1 MAQTS
6 DNSTAPELQPR
17 LRRKPALIVLT
28 IVFAIALSCY
38 LGYEYVHGRNLETT
52 EDAYV
57 GGNLVQLMP
66 QIAGTVMTIH
76 ADDADVVRAGQ
87 VLVELDAADK
97 RIALEQAEADLA
109 QAVRDVRVMFATRAQ
124 LDAELAVR
132 QAELDRAQSDVT
144 RREGLTGRGLIPRE
158 ELDHANDELRSA
170 RAALQ
175 AAQETLAATKARIDG
190 TTIENHPTVARA
202 AARLKDAHL
211 AVQRTTL
218 RAPIGGHIAKRGVQV
233 GQRVEPGAPLMAI
246 VPLDDLWVEAN
257 FKEVQLRRMRIGQ
270 PAQVTADLYG
280 RKIEFDGEVVGLGI
294 GTGAAF
300 ALLPAQN
307 ASGNWIKVVQRV
319 PVRIRLSPE
328 QLAQHPLRIGLSMRV
343 NVDLRKDGPQLAQ
356 VPRSKPAYTTV
367 AYGDDASAA
376 EQLIRKIV
384 TTNVG
389 NPVRQQKTQVTSE
402 ERDVARL

>member
-1 MAQTS
+1 MTQTS
-6 DNSTAPELQPR
+6 DANASTSR
-17 LRRKPALIVLT
+17 LSRKPALIGLT
-28 IVFAIALSCY
+28 LIFAIGLGGY
-38 LGYEYVHGRNLETT
+38 FGYEYLHGRNIETT

-66 QIAGTVMTIH
+66 QIEGSVLTIH
-76 ADDADVVRAGQ
+76 ADDADLVKAGQ

-97 RIALEQAEADLA
+97 RIALEQTEADLA

-132 QAELDRAQSDVT
+132 QAELDRAQSDVA

-158 ELDHANDELRSA
+158 ELDHANDDLRAA

-175 AAQETLAATKARIDG
+175 AATETLAATRARIDG

-202 AARLKDAHL
+202 AARVKDAYL
-211 AVQRTTL
+211 ALQRTTL
-218 RAPIGGHIAKRGVQV
+218 RAPIGGHVAKRVVQV
-233 GQRVEPGAPLMAI
+233 GQRVAPGLPLMAI

-270 PAQVTADLYG
+270 PAHITADLYG
-280 RKIEFDGEVVGLGI
+280 RTVEFDGEVAGLGI

-307 ASGNWIKVVQRV
+307 ASGNWIKVVQRI
-319 PVRIRLSPE
+319 PVRIKLNPE
-328 QLAQHPLRIGLSMRV
+328 QLAKYPLRIGLSMRV
-343 NVDLRKDGPQLAQ
+343 NVDLRQDGPQLAQ
-356 VPRSKPAYTTV
+356 APRPHPAYTTS
-367 AYGDDASAA
+367 AYGDDVVAA

-389 NPVRQQKTQVTSE
+389 RPVSNAPRANQ
-402 ERDVARL
+402 DAGVARL

>member
-6 DNSTAPELQPR
+6 ENPPPLEATSR
-17 LRRKPALIVLT
+17 LRRKPALIALT
-28 IVFAIALSCY
+28 IVFAIALGCY
-38 LGYEYVHGRNLETT
+38 FGYEYLHGRNLETT

-66 QIAGTVMTIH
+66 QIDGTVMTIH
-76 ADDADVVRAGQ
+76 ADDADFVKAGQ

-233 GQRVEPGAPLMAI
+233 GQRVEPGVPLMAI

-270 PAQVTADLYG
+270 QAHITADLYG
-280 RKIEFDGEVVGLGI
+280 RKVEFDGEVVGLGI

-328 QLAQHPLRIGLSMRV
+328 QLAQYPLRIGLSMRV

-356 VPRSKPAYTTV
+356 VPRSKPAYTTI

-384 TTNVG
+384 STNVG
-389 NPVRQQKTQVTSE
+389 VPVRQQKTQVDSE
-402 ERDVARL
+402 ARDVARL

>member
-6 DNSTAPELQPR
+6 DATTSSPR
-17 LRRKPALIVLT
+17 LSRKPALIALT
-28 IVFAIALSCY
+28 LVFAIGLGGY
-38 LGYEYVHGRNLETT
+38 FGYEYLHGRNIETT

-57 GGNLVQLMP
+57 GGNLVQLMS
-66 QIAGTVMTIH
+66 QVEGSVMTIH
-76 ADDADVVRAGQ
+76 ADDADFVKAGQ
-87 VLVELDAADK
+87 ALVELDAADK

-132 QAELDRAQSDVT
+132 QAELDRAQSDVA

-158 ELDHANDELRSA
+158 ELDHANDDLRAA

-175 AAQETLAATKARIDG
+175 AATETLAATRARIDG

-202 AARLKDAHL
+202 AARVKDAYL
-211 AVQRTTL
+211 AVQRTTV
-218 RAPIGGHIAKRGVQV
+218 RAPISGHVAKRSVQV
-233 GQRVEPGAPLMAI
+233 GQRVAPGAPLMAI

-270 PAQVTADLYG
+270 PAHITADLYG
-280 RKIEFDGEVVGLGI
+280 RTVEFDGEVVGLGV

-319 PVRIRLSPE
+319 PVRIRLNPE
-328 QLAQHPLRIGLSMRV
+328 QLAKYPLRIGLSMRV
-343 NVDLRKDGPQLAQ
+343 NVDLRQDGPQLAQ
-356 VPRSKPAYTTV
+356 APRAHPAYTTS
-367 AYGDDASAA
+367 AYGDDVIAA

-389 NPVRQQKTQVTSE
+389 RPVSSVPRPHQE
-402 ERDVARL
+402 AGVARL